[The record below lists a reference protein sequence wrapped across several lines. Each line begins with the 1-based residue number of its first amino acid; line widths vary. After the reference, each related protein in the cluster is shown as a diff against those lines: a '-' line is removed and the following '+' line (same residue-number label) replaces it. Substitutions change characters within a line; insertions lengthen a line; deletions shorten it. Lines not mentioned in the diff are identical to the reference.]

1 MNNIHATLVNYNDK
15 GILLIGKS
23 GLGKSDLALRLIF
36 EKGAKLVADDR
47 VTLSQNDN
55 VLYGEAPDNIAGK
68 IEVRGLGICEL
79 EHIKK
84 SKIDLCVELCS
95 SRDEVERLPQDE
107 FINFLGISITKIKIY
122 PFDCST
128 ICKIIIKT
136 DSIIS

>member
-36 EKGAKLVADDR
+36 EKGAKLVADDI
-47 VTLSQNDN
+47 VNLSQVNN
-55 VLYGEAPDNIAGK
+55 ILYGEAPDIIAGK

-79 EHIKK
+79 EYIKK

>member
-79 EHIKK
+79 EYIKK